1 MLVQS
6 CAPFSHGDS
15 QRYVIQVE
23 TAKNAGHD
31 FLFSWGGTEYI
42 MNGFVRNHQPAASG
56 TSRDTYVCGLFFL
69 TVLGG
74 LRKF

>member
-42 MNGFVRNHQPAASG
+42 MKGFVSNRQPAACG
-56 TSRDTYVCGLFFL
+56 RLRDTYVFGLFFL
-69 TVLGG
+69 
-74 LRKF
+74 